1 MAPTTSPGADL
12 TPGARRILETASEL
26 FYRRGIHAVG
36 VDTIAAESGVTK
48 RTLYDRFGSKDALVV
63 AYLRGRHEQWWGRL
77 QERLVDADAPRVLAV
92 VEAYAHDPLPVDRGC
107 GFLNAAAELPTDHA
121 GLEVVR
127 EHKRAVRDLLERLLR
142 EDGLGGDD
150 PAGLAEHVFLLLEG
164 GVAHRGVDPRVQQRA
179 AELVVELVDPSST

>member
-1 MAPTTSPGADL
+1 MAPMTSTGADL
-12 TPGARRILETASEL
+12 TPGARRILQTASEL

-36 VDTIAAESGVTK
+36 VDRIAAESGVTK

-77 QERLVDADAPRVLAV
+77 QDRLADADAPRVLAV

-107 GFLNAAAELPTDHA
+107 GFLNAAAELPSDHV
-121 GLEVVR
+121 GLDVVR
-127 EHKRAVRDLLERLLR
+127 EHKRAVRDLLEWLLR

-150 PAGLAEHVFLLLEG
+150 PAALAEHVFLLLEG
-164 GVAHRGVDPRVQQRA
+164 GVAHRGVDPRVQERA
-179 AELVVELVDPSST
+179 GELVRALVEPTG